1 LSRGYLA
8 VLGGLI
14 VLLNGCMV
22 GPNYTRPAVPQAP
35 AYRGPD
41 GAAVSNSE
49 SLADEKWWQFFK
61 DPELQNLIRTA
72 LKQNYDVQ
80 IAASRVLQAQ
90 QQVVIT
96 RANQFPTLG
105 VGPTITG
112 VKSPAIPGV
121 FPGYSYLADSLNLIP
136 SWNPDFWGRYRR
148 ATEASRAMLR
158 ATEWGQKETILTLVE
173 NVATAYLQLR
183 EYDAEL
189 EIEKRTLD
197 ARNQSLALTQT
208 LEKGGNASM
217 VDVRQAQQLVEEAAE
232 AIPQTEEAIQQEEN
246 AISLLLGQNPGPIA
260 RGIAFTDQVD
270 LGEVPAGLPSQLLER
285 RPDIQE
291 AEQNLVAA
299 NAEIGVARAQ
309 LFPSISLTATAG
321 VESIGLGN
329 LFSWSARAWQWSG
342 SATESIFNAGSLRA
356 NVRLTEAE
364 KQQEVL
370 TYQQTIQTA
379 FQQVSNALIA
389 NQKLRDYRL
398 HQEALTTAT
407 RESSNLAQIRY
418 KGGVTSYLEVL
429 TNDTNYFA
437 AEVALARARLGERL
451 AVVQLYNALGGGWQQ

>member
-1 LSRGYLA
+1 
-8 VLGGLI
+8 
-14 VLLNGCMV
+14 V
-22 GPNYTRPAVPQAP
+22 GPNYTRPTVPAAP

-41 GAAVSNSE
+41 NATVSNPS
-49 SLADEKWWQFFK
+49 SLADEKWFEVFK
-61 DPELQNLIRTA
+61 DPELQKLIRIA

-96 RANQFPTLG
+96 RSNQFPTLG
-105 VGPTITG
+105 VGPAING

-121 FPGYSYLADSLNLIP
+121 FGGYSYLADSLNLTP

-148 ATEASRAMLR
+148 ATEAARATLR
-158 ATEWGQKETILTLVE
+158 ATEWGQKATIMTLVD
-173 NVATAYLQLR
+173 NLATAYLQLR

-189 EIEKRTLD
+189 EIAKRTLD
-197 ARNQSLALTQT
+197 ARKQSLTLTQV
-208 LEKGGNASM
+208 LEKGGSTSM
-217 VDVRQAQQLVEEAAE
+217 VDVRQAEQLVEEAAE
-232 AIPQTEEAIQQEEN
+232 SIPQIEQNVQQEEN
-246 AISLLLGQNPGPIA
+246 AISLLLGQNPGPIE
-260 RGIAFTDQVD
+260 RGLSFTDQVD
-270 LGEVPAGLPSQLLER
+270 LDHIPAGLPSQLLER

-321 VESIGLGN
+321 VESIGLGD
-329 LFSWSARAWQWSG
+329 LFKWGARYWQWSG
-342 SATESIFNAGSLRA
+342 TATQSIFNAGSLRA

-370 TYQQTIQTA
+370 TYQQTIQSA
-379 FQQVSNALIA
+379 FHDVSNALIA
-389 NQKLRDYRL
+389 NQKLREYRE
-398 HQEALTTAT
+398 HQEALTAAT
-407 RESSNLAQIRY
+407 KESSNLAQIRY

-429 TNDTNYFA
+429 TNDTNYFS
-437 AEVALARARLGERL
+437 AELALARAKLGERL